1 MTYNK
6 HKKTYKRSNKR
17 SLKQRGGAWPSW
29 WPFSSNK
36 QPNDQQTYD
45 VQQYQPSADIQ
56 QHADIQQGQPANSIL
71 GTFSNLTNKTES
83 AFKNFGQGLGNLT
96 NNAKNAFTG
105 ILPQRK
111 QTQAQ
116 LDYQAAENNIQKAD
130 AAQKNVQM
138 YDNAA
143 RTDFNAAQAAMPQ
156 RMIQEKNQMFDQI
169 PQTGG
174 MPPNLNITYPSW
186 AGTTNV
192 AKPTYWVNDNNQHI
206 QKAGYKR
213 SNKRRSN
220 KRRSNKRRSNK
231 RRSNRRH

>member
-17 SLKQRGGAWPSW
+17 SLRQRGGAWYNPLSW
-29 WPFSSNK
+29 FNK
-36 QPNDQQTYD
+36 QPNDQQQSNI
-45 VQQYQPSADIQ
+45 QQQADIQ
-56 QHADIQQGQPANSIL
+56 QQGQPANSIL

-83 AFKNFGQGLGNLT
+83 ALKNFGQGVGNLT

-130 AAQKNVQM
+130 AAQANVQM

-143 RTDFNAAQAAMPQ
+143 RSDFNAAQEAMPQ
-156 RMIQEKNQMFDQI
+156 RMVQEKNQMI
-169 PQTGG
+169 GMTGG

-192 AKPTYWVNDNNQHI
+192 AKPTYWVNDKNQHI

-213 SNKRRSN
+213 RTNKRRSN
-220 KRRSNKRRSNK
+220 KRRSNKRR
-231 RRSNRRH
+231 NRRH